1 MNANLATRYGAL
13 NKILE
18 SLGMTLSD
26 TEQCAG
32 EGDYRIDFEKNF
44 TIELQHL
51 GGSDCRVSAR
61 IFSLGKSL
69 QVQENQIKLALALF
83 GELKNDM
90 PDGVSTAISNHDNC
104 LRLCVEIVSENK
116 DIIMSQFQDFV
127 HVAFAYKQ
135 TYFQHKGIT

>member
-32 EGDYRIDFEKNF
+32 EGGYRIDFEKNF
-44 TIELQHL
+44 TVELQHL
-51 GGSDCRVSAR
+51 GGADCRVSAR

-83 GELKNDM
+83 SELKSSVDLPSDLTTVNSLLKMEEESFKLSLSDK
-90 PDGVSTAISNHDNC
+90 
-104 LRLCVEIVSENK
+104 IVVRKWKKN
-116 DIIMSQFQDFV
+116 
-127 HVAFAYKQ
+127 
-135 TYFQHKGIT
+135 

>member
-32 EGDYRIDFEKNF
+32 EGGYRIDFEKNF

-51 GGSDCRVSAR
+51 GGSDCRLSAR
-61 IFSLGKSL
+61 IFGLGKSL
-69 QVQENQIKLALALF
+69 QVQENQIKKQKSRQTLMILIGGLLLMILLLLYNTIQTNKNFFCYALLF
-83 GELKNDM
+83 FT
-90 PDGVSTAISNHDNC
+90 S
-104 LRLCVEIVSENK
+104 LCMYLCKV
-116 DIIMSQFQDFV
+116 
-127 HVAFAYKQ
+127 
-135 TYFQHKGIT
+135 

>member
-1 MNANLATRYGAL
+1 MNANLAIRYGAL

-18 SLGMTLSD
+18 SLGMSAGD
-26 TEQCAG
+26 TEQCAATDG
-32 EGDYRIDFEKNF
+32 YRIDFEKNF
-44 TIELQHL
+44 TVELQHL
-51 GGSDCRVSAR
+51 GGTDCRVSAR

-69 QVQENQIKLALALF
+69 QVQENQIKLALNLF

-104 LRLCVEIVSENK
+104 LRLCVEIVSENN
-116 DIIMSQFQDFV
+116 DIIMTQFQGFV

-135 TYFQHKGIT
+135 TYFQHKGAT

>member
-1 MNANLATRYGAL
+1 MNANVTTQHGAL

-18 SLGMTLSD
+18 SLGMDAGD
-26 TEQCAG
+26 TEPCAAT
-32 EGDYRIDFEKNF
+32 EGYRIDFEKNF
-44 TIELQHL
+44 TIELQHI
-51 GGSDCRVSAR
+51 GDTTCRVSAR

-83 GELKNDM
+83 SELKNDM
-90 PDGVSTAISNHDNC
+90 PNGVSTAISNHDNC

-116 DIIMSQFQDFV
+116 DIIMSQFQGFV

-135 TYFQHKGIT
+135 TYFQHKGTT